1 MQPPTSLPHL
11 ADVATLE
18 RQYGARNY
26 APLPVVL
33 TRGEGVYV
41 WDDRGR
47 KYLDMMSAYSAVSH
61 GHSHPRLLSALIE
74 QAQRLAI
81 VSRAFH
87 TESLGAFLKRACE
100 LTGMHIALPMNTGAE
115 AVETA
120 LKAARKWSYLAK
132 GIAAGQS
139 EIIACEGNFHGRTM
153 GAVSL
158 STEPQYRHGFG
169 PFVPGIRTVPF
180 GDAEALRRTINANTA
195 AFIVEPMQG
204 EAGIRIPPAGYLARC
219 AEICREHRVLLIA
232 DEVQTGLGRTGK
244 LLACQHENVVPDG
257 LILGKALGG
266 GLLPVSLF
274 LARREVMS
282 VFSPGDHG
290 STFGGNPLAAAVG
303 LTALD
308 TLFDENLIERSAELG
323 AYLLQELRSIESPL
337 IREVRGKG
345 LWCGVDFDPSR
356 VRAKEIAL
364 ALLSTGILTKE
375 THDTVIRFAP
385 PLVVTR
391 EQLDWALARFREV
404 LASAEAMWRINSGA
418 FNDGPSASPRTPAG
432 RSGTSSPA
440 SGFSEERTCASSAM
454 DDLHDEATP

>member
-1 MQPPTSLPHL
+1 MQPPTPLPHL

-61 GHSHPRLLSALIE
+61 GHSHPRLLNALIE
-74 QAQRLAI
+74 QAQRLAV

-87 TESLGAFLKRACE
+87 TECLGSFLKRACE
-100 LTGMHIALPMNTGAE
+100 LTGMNIALPMNTGAE

-120 LKAARKWSYLAK
+120 LKAARKWGYTVK
-132 GIAAGQS
+132 GIAAEHC

-158 STEPQYRHGFG
+158 STEAQYRHGFG

-180 GDAEALRRTINANTA
+180 GDAAALEKAINGNTA

-204 EAGIRIPPAGYLARC
+204 EAGIRIPPVGYLARC
-219 AEICREHRVLLIA
+219 AQICRANRVLLIA

-274 LARREVMS
+274 LARREVMN

-290 STFGGNPLAAAVG
+290 STFGGNPLAASVG
-303 LTALD
+303 LAALD
-308 TLFDENLIERSAELG
+308 TLLDENLIERSAELG
-323 AYLLQELRSIESPL
+323 EYLLQELRNIDSPL

-345 LWCGVDFDPSR
+345 LWCGVDFDSTR
-356 VRAKEIAL
+356 VRAREIAL
-364 ALLSTGILTKE
+364 ALLSAGILTKE
-375 THDTVIRFAP
+375 THETVIRFAP
-385 PLVVTR
+385 PLIVSR
-391 EQLDWALARFREV
+391 EQIDWAVATFREV
-404 LASAEAMWRINSGA
+404 LTSAEAIWRINEQPA
-418 FNDGPSASPRTPAG
+418 VAHRNASAAGKAGTSPAG
-432 RSGTSSPA
+432 P
-440 SGFSEERTCASSAM
+440 GFSATSYASSAM
-454 DDLHDEATP
+454 DDLPDEATP